1 MSASTADPP
10 FSSRDALLEA
20 AVNLMSR
27 RSPSTI
33 SGRDL
38 ATEAGVNYGLV
49 HYYFESA
56 RDLMSEARRLH
67 GPWIVETLM
76 GGGTRPVDSESA
88 LEDRRI
94 FGFIAHVALED
105 GYLDPSEHRPAMDAL
120 LELVREADPDGDP
133 VHHRATVAA
142 VTLLLLGWPIF
153 VEHNARGLGLDPDV
167 DGEAIRSRFLG
178 VLRSLYSSVGL
189 EAQG

>member
-1 MSASTADPP
+1 MSASTADHP

-67 GPWIVETLM
+67 GP
-76 GGGTRPVDSESA
+76 
-88 LEDRRI
+88 
-94 FGFIAHVALED
+94 
-105 GYLDPSEHRPAMDAL
+105 
-120 LELVREADPDGDP
+120 
-133 VHHRATVAA
+133 
-142 VTLLLLGWPIF
+142 
-153 VEHNARGLGLDPDV
+153 
-167 DGEAIRSRFLG
+167 
-178 VLRSLYSSVGL
+178 
-189 EAQG
+189 

>member
-10 FSSRDALLEA
+10 FSSRDALIEA

-67 GPWIVETLM
+67 GPWIVENLM

-105 GYLDPSEHRPAMDAL
+105 EYLDPSEHRPAMDAL

-142 VTLLLLGWPIF
+142 VTLLSWVGRSSWSTTPVASGWIPTSM
-153 VEHNARGLGLDPDV
+153 VR
-167 DGEAIRSRFLG
+167 RSGPGSWGCSGASTPR
-178 VLRSLYSSVGL
+178 
-189 EAQG
+189 

>member
-1 MSASTADPP
+1 MNASTAVEA
-10 FSSRDALLEA
+10 STSRDALIDA
-20 AVNLMSR
+20 AIVLMSR

-38 ATEAGVNYGLV
+38 AAEAGVNYGLV

-56 RDLMSEARRLH
+56 RDLMGEARRLH
-67 GPWIVETLM
+67 GAWIVDNLM
-76 GGGTRPVDSESA
+76 AGGTRPVDSESA

-94 FGFIAHVALED
+94 FGFTAHVALEGGFWD
-105 GYLDPSEHRPAMDAL
+105 ADEPRPALDAL
-120 LELVREADPDGDP
+120 LDLVRGSDPDGDP

-153 VEHNARGLGLDPDV
+153 VEHNARGLGLDPAA

-178 VLRSLYSSVGL
+178 VLRSLYSSVGM
-189 EAQG
+189 EA

>member
-1 MSASTADPP
+1 MSAPTADPP
-10 FSSRDALLEA
+10 STSRDALIEA
-20 AVNLMSR
+20 AITLMSR

-38 ATEAGVNYGLV
+38 AAEAGVNYGLV

-56 RDLMSEARRLH
+56 RDLMAEARRLH
-67 GPWIVETLM
+67 GDWIVENLM
-76 GGGTRPVDSESA
+76 DGGTRPVDPEAA
-88 LEDRRI
+88 LADRRI
-94 FGFIAHVALED
+94 FGFTAHVALE
-105 GYLDPSEHRPAMDAL
+105 GGFWDPNEPRPALDAL
-120 LELVREADPDGDP
+120 LELVRESDPDGDP

-189 EAQG
+189 EVGG